1 MSVIFYKNVY
11 FNSPIYTITVPYYI
25 FRDKLNQEE
34 AISKMVRIESIKNLS
49 DYHVICKF
57 FTGWKGMFAQ
67 YVEYCVEPNEQIP
80 IIFSNY
86 NKFYLY
92 KLSDNVPST
101 AICKNSMLSSI
112 STNRRIELLRKIQN
126 LKGIHSSEYNKFND
140 GYVVLYS
147 GPSYKGRIKIYTD
160 VTTTYTKID
169 PAIDVHSYVNLT
181 NQYIV
186 LSQLKVNGIN
196 IVTSGNNDITTN
208 NIFIGPKDNS
218 HNITSLYDVHK
229 MDIIREWDEESFFKC
244 KGKFFQYLNAKRN
257 EQMKQSDNDNVKVDT
272 NPEQKKKQSTET
284 LPWYSI
290 ITIIIFIIL
299 ILLCIVYRESLRS
312 WSNLANFDPRKFRD
326 TLNPY

>member
-1 MSVIFYKNVY
+1 MSVIFYSDVY
-11 FNSPIYTITVPYYI
+11 FNNVIYNITVPYSIY
-25 FRDKLNQEE
+25 RDQLNKEE

-57 FTGWKGMFAQ
+57 YIGRWGLIPQ
-67 YVEYCVEPNEQIP
+67 YTEYCVKPNEEIP

-86 NKFYLY
+86 NEIYLY

-112 STNRRIELLRKIQN
+112 STNRRIELLRKIQY
-126 LKGIHSSEYNKFND
+126 LKGIHSSEYEQFNE
-140 GYVVLYS
+140 GYLVLYS
-147 GPSYKGRIKIYTD
+147 EPDYSGKIKIYNN
-160 VTTTYTKID
+160 VTTTYTAID
-169 PAIDVHSYVNLT
+169 PAMDVYSYVNLT
-181 NQYIV
+181 DKYIV
-186 LSQLKVNGIN
+186 LSEIMVENIN
-196 IVTSGNNDITTN
+196 IISNNNEDTITNDI
-208 NIFIGPKDNS
+208 FINPRDNS

-229 MDIIREWDEESFFKC
+229 MDMIREMVEASFFERKDR
-244 KGKFFQYLNAKRN
+244 FFQYLSERRN

-312 WSNLANFDPRKFRD
+312 WSNLATLDPRKFRS
-326 TLNPY
+326 